1 VTASPPP
8 PPQWSR
14 RTHTIVAALAVA
26 IMVGGVWEYTNVTD
40 STSTE
45 SYYGAVYSVVVT
57 VAMLVAAVAIVTMP
71 KR

>member
-1 VTASPPP
+1 VSTPPP

-14 RTHTIVAALAVA
+14 RAHMLIAALAVA
-26 IMVGGVWEYTNVTD
+26 TMIGGVWEYTSVTD

-57 VAMLVAAVAIVTMP
+57 VAMLVAAVAIITIP
-71 KR
+71 KK